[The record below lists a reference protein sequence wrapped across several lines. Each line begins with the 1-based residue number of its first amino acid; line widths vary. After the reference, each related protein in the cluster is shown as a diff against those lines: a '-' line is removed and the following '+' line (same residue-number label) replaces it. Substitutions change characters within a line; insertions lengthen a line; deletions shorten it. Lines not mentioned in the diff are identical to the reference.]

1 MYPILFSVGGF
12 KMHSYGLFA
21 ALAMIAAG
29 LIVQRLSRRLG
40 VDPGAALELTVA
52 AIIGGLV
59 GARIYWAAEH
69 WTELRGDLGPRPHG
83 RRRVHLVRR
92 SARRRRSR

>member
-1 MYPILFSVGGF
+1 VYPILFSVGGF
-12 KMHSYGLFA
+12 KMHAYGLFA

-40 VDPGAALELTVA
+40 VDSGAALELTVA

-59 GARIYWAAEH
+59 GARLYWPRSTGLSSAGIWPTPSWGAPDSPGTGASSAAS
-69 WTELRGDLGPRPHG
+69 PR
-83 RRRVHLVRR
+83 
-92 SARRRRSR
+92 